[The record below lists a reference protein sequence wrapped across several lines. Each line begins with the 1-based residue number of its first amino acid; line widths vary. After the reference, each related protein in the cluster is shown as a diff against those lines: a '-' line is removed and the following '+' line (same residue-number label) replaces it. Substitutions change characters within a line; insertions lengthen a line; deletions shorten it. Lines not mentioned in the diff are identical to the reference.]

1 VGVLDTAM
9 YDAKLVQARSLCLQ
23 LIAVA
28 AGERNMIKAGAALV
42 EGVTCGLGVGM
53 QAE

>member
-1 VGVLDTAM
+1 MGVLDPAM
-9 YDAKLVQARSLCLQ
+9 HDAELVQARGPCLQ

-28 AGERNMIKAGAALV
+28 AGERDMIKAGAVLV
-42 EGVTCGLGVGM
+42 ESVTCGLGVRM

>member
-1 VGVLDTAM
+1 MGVLDSAM
-9 YDAKLVQARSLCLQ
+9 YDAKLVQARGPCLQ

-28 AGERNMIKAGAALV
+28 AGERNVIKAGAVLV
-42 EGVTCGLGVGM
+42 EFVTCGLGVRM

>member
-1 VGVLDTAM
+1 MGVLDSAVH
-9 YDAKLVQARSLCLQ
+9 DAKLVQARSPCLQ

-28 AGERNMIKAGAALV
+28 AGERNMIKAGAVLV
-42 EGVTCGLGVGM
+42 VCVTCGLGVGM